1 MMAMSVLLALV
12 APGCSGETAEK
23 SRPAQPRHVASAS
36 ALTAGSG
43 TLSVLA
49 GVPSGIGSADG
60 TGSAARF
67 IQPRGVAVDGSGNV
81 YVADTQ
87 NHTIRKVTPAGVVT
101 TLAGSAGLYG
111 SADGTGSAAR
121 FYNPDGVAVDGT
133 GNVYVADTWNFTIRK
148 VTPSG
153 MVTTLAGSAGLTG
166 SADGTGSTAR
176 FNYNPDGV
184 AVDGTGNVYVADTQN
199 HTLRKV
205 TPAGVV
211 TTLAGSAG
219 QWGSADGTGSAARFY
234 YPTGVSVDGTG
245 SVYVADTYNRT
256 IRKVTPAGVVTT
268 LAGSA
273 GLAGSVDGTGST
285 ARFYYPSGVA
295 VDGTGNVYVADGN
308 NSTIRKVTPAGV
320 VTTLAG
326 LAGWSG
332 SADGMGSAARFYYP
346 YGVAVDQTGNVYV
359 ADSYNSTIRKVTSA
373 GVVTT
378 LAGSASLSGSADG
391 TGSAARF
398 YVPKGVTVGGTG
410 DVYVAD
416 SANHTIRKISPAGA
430 VTTLAGS
437 VGLGGSADGTG
448 SAARFFAPQ
457 GVAVDGSGNIYVADG
472 NNSTIRKVTPAGVV
486 TTLAGNAGLSGSAD
500 GTGSAAR
507 FYYPQGVA
515 VDGSDN
521 VYVAD
526 SYNQTIRKIS
536 PAGVVTT
543 LAGSALLAGS
553 ADGTG
558 TAARFYYPLGLAVDG
573 SGNIYVA
580 DTSNQTVRK
589 VTPNGAVSTLAGSA
603 GLPGSA
609 DGSGSAARFY
619 FPQGVAVDGAGNVYV
634 AEYGNST
641 VRKVTPA
648 GVVTT
653 VVGVSTPTPVGNLPG
668 PLPASIYR
676 PTGVAVT
683 ADSGSLFIVLDS
695 AVLVATGPLS
705 ITPAT
710 ATVAPCLQTTF
721 VASGGLPPYTW
732 FLSVNASG
740 GSISS
745 TGVYTAGA
753 TGGVGDVVTVLDSLG
768 ASAVAAVTVPPALT
782 VTGGGSGPVSVAAG
796 GQVVLTASGGTGPYT
811 FLLTTNGTG
820 GSVTAGGVYTA
831 GSQAGTDVVTVIDAN
846 GGTTTTTITVT
857 SGPSWVMASAM
868 PTARRRHT
876 STLLQS
882 GKVLVVGGSDSAGT
896 LATAVVYNPL
906 GGGTWA
912 TTGALTQPRSNHA
925 AVLLQS
931 GKVLVVGGSGGTTAE
946 LYDPATEQWAP
957 TGSIGWTCGG
967 SPRVT
972 LLPSGR
978 VLLLGDDTNSGRA
991 ALYDPVAGTWSTT
1004 GTLQTPRLHHTATYL
1019 PSIGKVLVTG
1029 GYVPG
1034 GALTPSAE
1042 LYDPATGSWSLTGA
1056 MAGGRTDHAATV
1068 VDGKVLVVGGY
1079 GGRTDAE
1086 LYDPATG
1093 TWSPTGAMATG
1104 RSAFTLTVLASGKAL
1119 VTGGTST
1126 AGPTASAEFYDPATG
1141 TWSAVASLV
1150 TATAFHTAT
1159 TLASGKV
1166 LVAGGDSGGGPIA
1179 GAQEYDPSVG
1189 SWSATGAMAVG
1200 RWSATSTL
1208 LPTGK
1213 LLVAGGWSAGGAALS
1228 SAELYDST
1236 AGAWSATGS
1245 LASAR
1250 ADFTA
1255 TLLPSGKVLVAG
1267 GHDASRNLTRAELY
1281 DPATG
1286 TWSATGSLSTPHHT
1300 HTATLLGSGKVLVVG
1315 GIAGGATAELYD
1327 PTTGAWTTTGSL
1339 AAPRWRHSA
1348 TRLKDGQVLVVGGDS
1363 LAGMAELYDPRTG
1376 TWRLAGALQTQR
1388 YGQAAALVGSKVL
1401 IAGGWDSNV
1410 QQLASAELWDP
1421 ATGSWSPTGS
1431 LRSGRGSAGSTVLP
1445 SGAVLVFGAYGAAS
1459 SAERYDPESGAWTS
1473 AGALAAGRSDAV
1485 GTVLPSGK
1493 VLVVGG
1499 SAWSAVLASAELFDE
1514 GRGAQPGW
1522 TPSLTSAP
1530 ARAAAGSTMAVGGTL
1545 FTGIGEGSSGNTQSS
1560 PTSYPLLELQ
1570 AVDGGDIWFANT
1582 PPFSGSTTFGATSAT
1597 VGVPG
1602 AITPG
1607 PYLARVVVGG
1617 VPSAAKPVV
1626 VWSLPAG
1633 PACTSATDC
1642 SAVGW
1647 GSNASGQLAP
1657 PSGLG
1662 AVKAIASNDE
1672 HALALKSDG
1681 TVVGWGGNYG
1691 GGNVVP
1697 PGLTGVTAISAG
1709 WGFGLA
1715 LKSDGTIASWVGNS
1729 YFVPTVPAGLS
1740 GVRAI
1745 AAGDAHAVALKG
1757 DGTVAVWGATNLGQ
1771 GNIPAGLSGVV
1782 AIAAGGWHNL
1792 ALRSDGTV
1800 VAWGYNP
1807 QGQAT
1812 VPAGLSGVVAVAAGY
1827 GHSMALRADGTV
1839 LVWGA
1844 NNYGQL
1850 NVPAGLSGVTAIASG
1865 QNHCVALRSDGTVV
1879 AWGLNDMGQTTVA
1892 ATLAGVTAIAAGGH
1906 HTVAVVT
1913 RPPLTISPVHAAVDS
1928 GLQRTFVASGGFT
1941 PHIWSLAA
1949 GGSGGSVS
1957 QSGVYTAG
1965 STGNSTDI
1973 LTVTDAIGMRA
1984 LATVTVFPP
1993 LTVAGGGAVIVAAGG
2008 QVTLTASGGSGPY
2021 TFTLTTNGSGG
2032 SVSPDGVYTAG
2043 PAGGTDVV
2051 TVTDGNGGTSTVTI
2065 TVTPGQ
2071 GGGGGGVARGAPALD
2086 PLRTAFMGVVLA
2098 LLGLLALGAR
2108 FPARRRRRGPGAA
2121 E

>member
-1 MMAMSVLLALV
+1 MTS
-12 APGCSGETAEK
+12 
-23 SRPAQPRHVASAS
+23 
-36 ALTAGSG
+36 LTAGSG
-43 TLSVLA
+43 TLSVIGGVPNGIGSADGTGANARFNGPSGVAVDGSGNAYVTDSNNHTIRKVTPSGVVTTLA
-49 GVPSGIGSADG
+49 GSAGQIGSADG

-67 IQPRGVAVDGSGNV
+67 YNPWGVAVDGTGNV
-81 YVADTQ
+81 YVADSYNSTV
-87 NHTIRKVTPAGVVT
+87 RKVTPAGVVT

-111 SADGTGSAAR
+111 SADGTGAAAR
-121 FYNPDGVAVDGT
+121 FSYPLGVSVDGS
-133 GNVYVADTWNFTIRK
+133 GNVYVAD
-148 VTPSG
+148 
-153 MVTTLAGSAGLTG
+153 M
-166 SADGTGSTAR
+166 
-176 FNYNPDGV
+176 YN
-184 AVDGTGNVYVADTQN
+184 
-199 HTLRKV
+199 
-205 TPAGVV
+205 
-211 TTLAGSAG
+211 S
-219 QWGSADGTGSAARFY
+219 
-234 YPTGVSVDGTG
+234 
-245 SVYVADTYNRT
+245 T

-273 GLAGSVDGTGST
+273 ALTGSADGTGST
-285 ARFYYPSGVA
+285 ARFNQPYGVT
-295 VDGTGNVYVADGN
+295 VDGAGNVYVADTSN
-308 NSTIRKVTPAGV
+308 FTIRKVTPAGV

-326 LAGWSG
+326 SVGQPGSIDGTGSAARFYGSLGVTADGPGNVYVADQGNNTIRKVTSSGVVTTLVGGGAGQYGSVDGTGSAARFFQPRGVAADGSGNVYVADTTNNTIRKVTPDGVVTTPAGTTGRLG
-332 SADGMGSAARFYYP
+332 SADGMGSAAKFNYP
-346 YGVAVDQTGNVYV
+346 KGVAVDGSGSAYV
-359 ADSYNSTIRKVTSA
+359 ADTYN
-373 GVVTT
+373 
-378 LAGSASLSGSADG
+378 
-391 TGSAARF
+391 
-398 YVPKGVTVGGTG
+398 
-410 DVYVAD
+410 
-416 SANHTIRKISPAGA
+416 NTIRKISPAGA

-437 VGLGGSADGTG
+437 AGLPGGVDGTG
-448 SAARFFAPQ
+448 SAARFNNPN
-457 GVAVDGSGNIYVADG
+457 GVAVDGSGNAYLADTG
-472 NNSTIRKVTPAGVV
+472 NQTVRKVTPTGVV
-486 TTLAGNAGLSGSAD
+486 TTLAGSAGLSGSAD
-500 GTGSAAR
+500 GTASTAR
-507 FYYPQGVA
+507 FYSPRGVA

-558 TAARFYYPLGLAVDG
+558 TAARFYYPLGVAVDG
-573 SGNIYVA
+573 VGNVYVA

-589 VTPNGAVSTLAGSA
+589 VTPTGAVSTLAGSA

-609 DGSGSAARFY
+609 DGTGPAARFY

-634 AEYGNST
+634 ADYGNST
-641 VRKVTPA
+641 IRKVTPA

-653 VVGVSTPTPVGNLPG
+653 VVGVAAPTRVGNFDG
-668 PLPASIYR
+668 PLPASLDS
-676 PTGVAVT
+676 PTGVSVT

-710 ATVAPCLQTTF
+710 ATVAPGLQTTF
-721 VASGGLPPYTW
+721 VASGGLAPYTW
-732 FLSVNASG
+732 FLSNNASG

-768 ASAVAAVTVPPALT
+768 ASAIAAVTVPPPLT
-782 VTGGGSGPVSVAAG
+782 VAGGGGGPVAVGIG

-820 GSVTAGGVYTA
+820 GSITAGGVYTA
-831 GSQAGTDVVTVIDAN
+831 GPQAGTDVVTVIDAN
-846 GGTTTTTITVT
+846 GGTTTITITVT

-876 STLLQS
+876 STLLRS

-906 GGGTWA
+906 GGGGWA

-946 LYDPATEQWAP
+946 LYDPVTERWAP
-957 TGSIGWTCGG
+957 TGSLGWTSS
-967 SPRVT
+967 SPVVT
-972 LLPSGR
+972 LLPNGK
-978 VLLLGDDTNSGRA
+978 VLLTGDDGNLGRA
-991 ALYDPVAGTWSTT
+991 ALYDPVAGAWSAT
-1004 GTLQTPRLHHTATYL
+1004 GSLHTPRYNHTATYL
-1019 PSIGKVLVTG
+1019 SSVGRVLVTG
-1029 GYVPG
+1029 GYVPAG
-1034 GALTPSAE
+1034 GDTPSAE
-1042 LYDPATGSWSLTGA
+1042 LYDPATGTWSVTGS
-1056 MAGGRTDHAATV
+1056 MAAGRADHAATLV
-1068 VDGKVLVVGGY
+1068 GGMVLVVGGY

-1086 LYDPATG
+1086 RYDPATG
-1093 TWSPTGAMATG
+1093 TWSATGATATG
-1104 RSAFTLTVLASGKAL
+1104 RSGSTLTVLPSGKAL
-1119 VTGGTST
+1119 VTGGTGF
-1126 AGPTASAEFYDPATG
+1126 AGPTATAEVYDPAAGNWAAG
-1141 TWSAVASLV
+1141 TWSAVASLP
-1150 TATAFHTAT
+1150 TATFFHTAT
-1159 TLASGKV
+1159 LLASGKV
-1166 LVAGGDSGGGPIA
+1166 LVAGGDSASGPIA

-1213 LLVAGGWSAGGAALS
+1213 LLVAGGWSAGSAALA
-1228 SAELYDST
+1228 SAELYDSAT
-1236 AGAWSATGS
+1236 GTWSATGS

-1267 GHDASRNLTRAELY
+1267 GHDASRNLTSAELY

-1286 TWSATGSLSTPHHT
+1286 SWSATGSLSTPHHS
-1300 HTATLLGSGKVLVVG
+1300 HTATLLASGKVLVVG

-1421 ATGSWSPTGS
+1421 ATGSWSTTGS
-1431 LRSGRGSAGSTVLP
+1431 LRSGRGSAGATVLP

-1493 VLVVGG
+1493 VLVGGG

-1545 FTGIGEGSSGNTQSS
+1545 FTGVGEGSSGNTQSS
-1560 PTSYPLLELQ
+1560 PSSYPLLELQ

-1582 PPFSGSTTFGATSAT
+1582 PPFNGGTTFGATSAT

-1602 AITPG
+1602 SIPPG

-1617 VPSAAKPVV
+1617 VVSAAKPVV
-1626 VWSLPAG
+1626 VWSLPSG
-1633 PACTSATDC
+1633 PACSSSAAC
-1642 SAVGW
+1642 SVVGW
-1647 GSNASGQLAP
+1647 GSNAHGQLTP
-1657 PSGLG
+1657 PAGLG
-1662 AVKAIASNDE
+1662 AVNAIASNDE
-1672 HALALKSDG
+1672 HALALRSDG
-1681 TVVGWGGNYG
+1681 TVVGWGWNYG

-1697 PGLTGVTAISAG
+1697 PGLTGVTAIAAG

-1715 LKSDGTIASWVGNS
+1715 LKNDGTIASWGGNGF
-1729 YFVPTVPAGLS
+1729 FVPTAPAGLS
-1740 GVRAI
+1740 GVLAI
-1745 AAGDAHAVALKG
+1745 SAGDAHAVALRS

-1782 AIAAGGWHNL
+1782 AIAAGGWHTL
-1792 ALRSDGTV
+1792 ALKSDGTV
-1800 VAWGYNP
+1800 VTWGYNV
-1807 QGQAT
+1807 QGQTT

-1827 GHSMALRADGTV
+1827 GHSIALRADGTV
-1839 LVWGA
+1839 VVWGA

-1850 NVPAGLSGVTAIASG
+1850 NVPAGLSRVTAIASG
-1865 QNHCVALRSDGTVV
+1865 QQHCVALRSDGTVV
-1879 AWGLNDMGQTTVA
+1879 AWGLNDLGQTTVP

-1913 RPPLTISPVHAAVDS
+1913 RPPLTISPVDAAVDS
-1928 GLQRTFVASGGFT
+1928 GLQRTFQASGGFT
-1941 PHIWSLAA
+1941 PYTWSLAA

-1993 LTVAGGGAVIVAAGG
+1993 LTVAGGGAVTVAAGG

-2043 PAGGTDVV
+2043 PGGGTDVV

-2071 GGGGGGVARGAPALD
+2071 GGGSGGGVARGAPAID